1 MKVGKEMDAEVEA
14 KFFGY
19 KFPEN
24 RCRICGWPLAESD
37 RDGCVIDNC
46 VLRQRPERMADEPRP
61 FSTDLVEAFSVV
73 KKLEELSCDFSLEK
87 AGTLW
92 HASITSH
99 GGTGDTPMEAICRLA
114 LNTVYCH
121 SSDTRITK

>member
-19 KFPEN
+19 KFPED
-24 RCRICGWPLAESD
+24 RCPLCGWPFAEN
-37 RDGCVIDNC
+37 REKGCRPDDC
-46 VLRQRPERMADEPRP
+46 SLRPAPKNRVDEPRP

-92 HASITSH
+92 HASIPGF
-99 GGTGDTPMEAICRLA
+99 GGTGDTPMDAICRLA
-114 LNTVYCH
+114 LNTVYCN
-121 SSDTRITK
+121 SQEGGNK